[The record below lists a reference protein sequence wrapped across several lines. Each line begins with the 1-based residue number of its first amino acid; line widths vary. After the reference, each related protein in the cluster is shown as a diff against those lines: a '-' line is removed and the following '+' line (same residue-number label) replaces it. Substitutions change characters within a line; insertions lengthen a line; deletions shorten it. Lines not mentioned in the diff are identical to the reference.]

1 MLVKFGNIHVK
12 WTLILVS
19 DILLYLLVEVG
30 SLQSVFLNKV
40 SVLLPSLLIP
50 LGYNLSAFNT
60 SLKLH
65 LLLLNVC
72 TAYGLGAP
80 IYQSCLFLYPCWY
93 LYWGGRT
100 FSWHSCRLVYKLDI
114 DCIPVH
120 WLDLHVLRYLLLNH
134 LLKKI

>member
-80 IYQSCLFLYPCWY
+80 IYQGGLFLHSCWH
-93 LYWGGRT
+93 LYWRGRT
-100 FSWHSCRLVYKLDI
+100 FSGLSSRLVNKLDI
-114 DCIPVH
+114 DCVLVH
-120 WLDLHVLRYLLLNH
+120 WFDLHVLRYLILNH